1 MPTPP
6 PRELRRAIGLPRA
19 TALVVGIIIGASIFV
34 QPSLISGEVPSVAG
48 VLIVWAV
55 AGILTTIGALV
66 AAELSSAFPRTG
78 GVYVFL
84 REAYSPLVGFLWGW
98 AMFWV
103 MHTGIIAAIAM
114 IFARYAGHFVPLDD
128 LGLRLVAIAAIVILS
143 AVNYVGV
150 RTGSAV
156 QTALTV
162 IKVAALVLI
171 VALGAWHAVGAD
183 GTASE
188 PAAQAAVAGVEAA
201 STPSRDIVDAATP
214 PSPSIIPSLGAF
226 LTAIVA
232 GLFAFGG
239 WHMVTYSA
247 EETVNPVRT
256 IPRALAI
263 GTLTVTALY
272 IAVNAAYL
280 AVLPLETVVSSTRVA
295 ADFADAI
302 LGAGG
307 ASVMAA
313 IVMLSTF
320 GAITGII
327 LAGPRVYLS
336 MADHG
341 LLFRWAGAIHPR
353 YRTPHN
359 AIVLQ
364 GVWACVL
371 VATGSYRALFTR
383 VIYTEWIF
391 FGLMAASL
399 LILRRRP
406 GYAPPYRVWGHPVLP
421 AIFVASTAAI
431 VVHQIITD
439 PVQSLTGLLLVLA
452 GIPVYHFWAGARRRQ
467 ERVSHAGD

>member
-1 MPTPP
+1 MQASSS
-6 PRELRRAIGLPRA
+6 RELQRAIGLPRA

-48 VLIVWAV
+48 VLLVWAA
-55 AGILTTIGALV
+55 AGILTLIGALV

-114 IFARYAGHFVPLDD
+114 VFARYTGHFVPLGDG
-128 LGLRLVAIAAIVILS
+128 GLRFVAIAAIIALS

-150 RTGSAV
+150 RQGSAV
-156 QTALTV
+156 QATLTV
-162 IKVAALVLI
+162 IKVAALALI
-171 VALGAWHAVGAD
+171 VILGAWYAVG
-183 GTASE
+183 G
-188 PAAQAAVAGVEAA
+188 PAAAGGVADAAVQGA
-201 STPSRDIVDAATP
+201 DAAQSAAAPQVPTTT
-214 PSPSIIPSLGAF
+214 IIPSLGAF
-226 LTAIVA
+226 LAAIVA

-247 EETVNPVRT
+247 EETLDPVRT
-256 IPRALAI
+256 IPRALVI
-263 GTLTVTALY
+263 GTVTVTALY

-280 AVLPLETVVSSTRVA
+280 AVLPLSTVVGSTRVA
-295 ADFADAI
+295 ADFADAL

-313 IVMLSTF
+313 VVMLSTL

-336 MADHG
+336 MAQDG
-341 LLFRWAGAIHPR
+341 LLFGWAGAIHPR
-353 YRTPHN
+353 FRTPHH

-364 GVWACVL
+364 AVWASVL

-399 LILRRRP
+399 VILRRRP
-406 GYAPPYRVWGHPVLP
+406 GYTPAYRVRGHPVLP

-431 VVHQIITD
+431 VINQVITD
-439 PVQSLTGLLLVLA
+439 PIESGLGLLLVLA
-452 GIPVYHFWAGARRRQ
+452 GIPVYLIWAGRRRQ
-467 ERVSHAGD
+467 EPVPHAGD